1 MKMIACGISAK
12 LATGSPC
19 ILESRKARSAR
30 SSFDP
35 VIRRA
40 PKKMLGRFSGWRI
53 IVCFPSLIFKVFLSV
68 CKTLG
73 ENVADK
79 AMIGVP
85 P

>member
-1 MKMIACGISAK
+1 MITCGIFAK

-19 ILESRKARSAR
+19 ILESRKARSAQ
-30 SSFDP
+30 SSFNL
-35 VIRRA
+35 VICHTL
-40 PKKMLGRFSGWRI
+40 KKILGWFSGWQI
-53 IVCFPSLIFKVFLSV
+53 IVCFPSLIFKVFLTV

-85 P
+85 R